1 MTAGSRAPQ
10 DTHVVV
16 GMSGGVDSSVAA
28 YMLKQQGYQV
38 TGMFMKNWEE
48 DDTAEYCAAAQ
59 DLKDAAQVCERLGID
74 LHEVN
79 FAHEYWENVFEHFLT
94 EYQSGRTPNPD
105 ILCNKEI
112 KFKEFLL
119 QAESLG
125 AQYISTGHYVAKGSV
140 AKGSAAKGSAA
151 KGSVTHEQTENLLL
165 RGSDE
170 NKDQSYFLYT
180 LQQNQLQKSLFPLGE
195 IDKPA
200 VREIADEQ
208 GFVTHNK
215 KDSTGIC
222 FIGERR
228 FKDFLSTYLKPNPGN
243 MIGTDGTIVG
253 QHDGLMYYTLGQRQ
267 GLNIG
272 GAGEAWYVAG
282 KDISSNELL
291 VVQGHDHPAMLSQT
305 VIAQGCD
312 WVSGQPLKLGD
323 RVTAKTRYR
332 QQDQVCEVV
341 AQEND
346 SIIVKFD
353 QPQRAVTPG
362 QALVFYQ
369 QRNCLGGATIHSSM

>member
-1 MTAGSRAPQ
+1 MTYLDLNTRKDPQ

-16 GMSGGVDSSVAA
+16 GMSGGVDSSVTA
-28 YMLKQQGYQV
+28 YILKDQGFKV
-38 TGMFMKNWEE
+38 SGMFMKNWEE
-48 DDTAEYCAAAQ
+48 DDTEEYCAAAQ
-59 DLKDAAQVCERLGID
+59 DLQDATQVCERIGID

-79 FAHEYWENVFEHFLT
+79 FAHEYWENVFEHFLH

-119 QAESLG
+119 QAETLG
-125 AQYISTGHYVAKGSV
+125 ADYIATGHYVAKG
-140 AKGSAAKGSAA
+140 
-151 KGSVTHEQTENLLL
+151 HTENGNALLL
-165 RGSDE
+165 RGADA

-180 LQQNQLQKSLFPLGE
+180 LQQHQLQKSLFPLGDIE
-195 IDKPA
+195 KPA
-200 VREIADEQ
+200 VRAIADEQ
-208 GFVTHNK
+208 GFITHNK

-243 MIGTDGTIVG
+243 MVGADGKTVG

-272 GAGEAWYVAG
+272 GPGEAWYVAG
-282 KDISSNELL
+282 KDIKSNELL
-291 VVQGHDHPAMLSQT
+291 VVQGHDHPAMLTHTIS
-305 VIAQGCD
+305 AQGMD
-312 WVSGQPLKLGD
+312 WVSGIAPSIGDKL
-323 RVTAKTRYR
+323 TAKSRYR
-332 QQDQVCEVV
+332 QQDQACTISKIEGDTIE
-341 AQEND
+341 ATFE
-346 SIIVKFD
+346 

-369 QRNCLGGATIHSSM
+369 GRHCLGGATIHSSW

>member
-1 MTAGSRAPQ
+1 MALDHNPKQ
-10 DTHVVV
+10 THVVV
-16 GMSGGVDSSVAA
+16 GMSGGVDSSVTA
-28 YMLKQQGYQV
+28 YILKQQGYKV

-48 DDTAEYCAAAQ
+48 DDTQEYCAAAT
-59 DLKDAAQVCERLGID
+59 DLKDAAQVCDRLGIE
-74 LHEVN
+74 LLEVN

-119 QAESLG
+119 QAESIG
-125 AQYISTGHYVAKGSV
+125 ADYIATGHYVAKGFVNDSPDNE
-140 AKGSAAKGSAA
+140 A
-151 KGSVTHEQTENLLL
+151 LLL
-165 RGSDE
+165 RGSDS

-180 LQQNQLQKSLFPLGE
+180 LQQQQLRKSLFPLGE
-195 IDKPA
+195 IEKPA
-200 VREIADEQ
+200 VRAIADEQ

-243 MIGTDGTIVG
+243 MVSIDGHTVA

-272 GAGEAWYVAG
+272 GAGDAWYVAG
-282 KDISSNELL
+282 KDLDRNELL
-291 VVQGHDHPAMLSQT
+291 VVQGHDHPAMLTQT
-305 VIAQGCD
+305 VTANGMD
-312 WVSGQPLKLGD
+312 WVSSQPPKIGD
-323 RVTAKTRYR
+323 VLSAKTRYR
-332 QQDQVCEVV
+332 QQDSQCK
-341 AQEND
+341 
-346 SIIVKFD
+346 IIAIDD
-353 QPQRAVTPG
+353 QDLRVQFEEPQRAVTPG
-362 QALVFYQ
+362 QALVFYNG
-369 QRNCLGGATIHSSM
+369 RHCLGGATIHSSV

>member
-1 MTAGSRAPQ
+1 MTQPKSPQ

-16 GMSGGVDSSVAA
+16 GMSGGVDSSVTA
-28 YMLKQQGYQV
+28 YLLKARGYRV

-48 DDTAEYCAAAQ
+48 DDTEEYCAAAT
-59 DLKDAAQVCERLGID
+59 DLKDAAQVCDRLGLD

-79 FAHEYWENVFEHFLT
+79 FAHEYWENVFEHFLA
-94 EYQSGRTPNPD
+94 EYQAGRTPNPD

-125 AQYISTGHYVAKGSV
+125 ADYIATGHYVAKGST
-140 AKGSAAKGSAA
+140 APQEDDGQA
-151 KGSVTHEQTENLLL
+151 LLL
-165 RGSDE
+165 RGADS

-180 LQQNQLQKSLFPLGE
+180 LQQHQLTKSLFPLGE
-195 IDKPA
+195 LKKPE
-200 VREIADEQ
+200 VRAIADEQ
-208 GFVTHNK
+208 NFVTHNK

-228 FKDFLSTYLKPNPGN
+228 FKDFLSNYLKPNPGQ
-243 MIGTDGTIVG
+243 MVGSDGKTVG
-253 QHDGLMYYTLGQRQ
+253 EHDGLMYYTLGQRQ

-272 GAGEAWYVAG
+272 GPGEAWYVAG
-282 KDISSNELL
+282 KDIERNELL

-305 VIAQGCD
+305 VVASGCD
-312 WVSGQPLKLGD
+312 WVSGRALDVGD

-332 QQDQVCEVV
+332 QQDQACEVIE
-341 AQEND
+341 AGND
-346 SIIVKFD
+346 SLTVRFD

-362 QALVFYQ
+362 QALVFYNE
-369 QRNCLGGATIHSSM
+369 RRCLGGATIHSSQ

>member
-1 MTAGSRAPQ
+1 MKLDHNPNE
-10 DTHVVV
+10 THVVV
-16 GMSGGVDSSVAA
+16 GMSGGVDSSVTALL
-28 YMLKQQGYQV
+28 LKQQGYNV

-48 DDTAEYCAAAQ
+48 DDTEEYCASAT

-79 FAHEYWENVFEHFLT
+79 FAHEYWENVFEHFLQ

-125 AQYISTGHYVAKGSV
+125 ADYIATGHYVAKGFIDNSP
-140 AKGSAAKGSAA
+140 ANEA
-151 KGSVTHEQTENLLL
+151 LLL
-165 RGSDE
+165 RGSDS

-180 LQQNQLQKSLFPLGE
+180 LQQHQLRKSLFPLGDIE
-195 IDKPA
+195 KPL
-200 VREIADEQ
+200 VRSIADEQ
-208 GFVTHNK
+208 GFITHNK

-243 MIGTDGTIVG
+243 MVDVKGTTVG

-272 GAGEAWYVAG
+272 GAGAAWYVAG
-282 KDISSNELL
+282 KDVANNELL
-291 VVQGHDHPAMLSQT
+291 VVQGHDHPAMLT
-305 VIAQGCD
+305 TYVKANGMD
-312 WVSGQPLKLGD
+312 WVSNTPPKVGD
-323 RVTAKTRYR
+323 TLTAKTRYR
-332 QQDQVCEVV
+332 QQDHECEILEIDH
-341 AQEND
+341 QEL
-346 SIIVKFD
+346 IVRFT

-362 QALVFYQ
+362 QALVFY
-369 QRNCLGGATIHSSM
+369 RGRSCLGGATIHSSHSSI

>member
-1 MTAGSRAPQ
+1 MALDHNPKQ
-10 DTHVVV
+10 THVVV
-16 GMSGGVDSSVAA
+16 GMSGGVDSSVTA
-28 YMLKQQGYQV
+28 YILKQQGYKV

-48 DDTAEYCAAAQ
+48 DDTQEYCAAAT
-59 DLKDAAQVCERLGID
+59 DLKDAAQVCDRLGIE
-74 LHEVN
+74 LLEVN

-119 QAESLG
+119 QAESIG
-125 AQYISTGHYVAKGSV
+125 ADYIATGHYVAKGFVNDSPDNE
-140 AKGSAAKGSAA
+140 A
-151 KGSVTHEQTENLLL
+151 LLL
-165 RGSDE
+165 RGSDS

-180 LQQNQLQKSLFPLGE
+180 LQQQQLRKSLFPLGE
-195 IDKPA
+195 IEKPA
-200 VREIADEQ
+200 VRAIADEQ
-208 GFVTHNK
+208 GFITHNK

-243 MIGTDGTIVG
+243 MVGIDGNTVA

-282 KDISSNELL
+282 KDLDRNELL
-291 VVQGHDHPAMLSQT
+291 VVQGHDHPAMLTQT
-305 VIAQGCD
+305 VTANGMD
-312 WVSGQPLKLGD
+312 WVSSQPPKIGD
-323 RVTAKTRYR
+323 VLSAKTRYR
-332 QQDQVCEVV
+332 QQDYQCKITAIDDQDLRVQFEV
-341 AQEND
+341 
-346 SIIVKFD
+346 
-353 QPQRAVTPG
+353 PQRAVTPG
-362 QALVFYQ
+362 QALVFYNG
-369 QRNCLGGATIHSSM
+369 RHCLGGATIHSSV

>member
-1 MTAGSRAPQ
+1 MVPNHNPH
-10 DTHVVV
+10 DTHVIV
-16 GMSGGVDSSVAA
+16 GMSGGVDSSVTAHL
-28 YMLKQQGYQV
+28 LKDQGYQV

-48 DDTAEYCAAAQ
+48 DDTEEYCAAAQ
-59 DLKDAAQVCERLGID
+59 DLKDAAQVCDRLGID

-79 FAHEYWENVFEHFLT
+79 FAHEYWDNVFEHFLR
-94 EYQSGRTPNPD
+94 EYQAGRTPNPD

-119 QAESLG
+119 QAETLG
-125 AQYISTGHYVAKGSV
+125 ADFIATGHYVAKGFAGEGFSN
-140 AKGSAAKGSAA
+140 AGES
-151 KGSVTHEQTENLLL
+151 LLL
-165 RGSDE
+165 RGADE

-180 LQQNQLQKSLFPLGE
+180 LQQHQLNKSLFPLGE
-195 IDKPA
+195 LEKPA
-200 VREIADEQ
+200 VREIADTQ

-243 MIGTDGTIVG
+243 MVGTDGTTVG

-282 KDISSNELL
+282 KDVSTNELL
-291 VVQGHDHPAMLSQT
+291 VVQGHDHPAMQTQT
-305 VIAQGCD
+305 VVAHTLD
-312 WVSGQPLKLGD
+312 WVSNTAPRVGDKLS
-323 RVTAKTRYR
+323 AKTRYR
-332 QQDQVCEVV
+332 QKDAACEIV
-341 AQEND
+341 AIDNAE
-346 SIIVKFD
+346 ITVLFE

-362 QALVFYQ
+362 QALVLYDG
-369 QRNCLGGATIHSSM
+369 RSCLGGACIHSSH

>member
-1 MTAGSRAPQ
+1 MILDHNPNQ
-10 DTHVVV
+10 THVVV
-16 GMSGGVDSSVAA
+16 GMSGGVDSSVTAHI
-28 YMLKQQGYQV
+28 LKQQGYKV

-48 DDTAEYCAAAQ
+48 DDTEEYCAAAS
-59 DLKDAAQVCERLGID
+59 DLKDAKQVCSRLGID

-79 FAHEYWENVFEHFLT
+79 FAHEYWENVFEHFLA
-94 EYQSGRTPNPD
+94 EYESGRTPNPD

-125 AQYISTGHYVAKGSV
+125 ADYIATGHYVAKGFVDDSPDNE
-140 AKGSAAKGSAA
+140 A
-151 KGSVTHEQTENLLL
+151 LLL
-165 RGSDE
+165 RGSDT

-180 LQQNQLQKSLFPLGE
+180 LQQHQLRKSLFPLGE
-195 IDKPA
+195 IEKPI
-200 VREIADEQ
+200 VRAIADEQ
-208 GFVTHNK
+208 GFVTHDK

-243 MIGTDGTIVG
+243 MVNVEGDTVG

-272 GAGEAWYVAG
+272 GAGEAWYVAD
-282 KDISSNELL
+282 KDMNNNELL
-291 VVQGHDHPAMLSQT
+291 VVQGHDHPAMLCQT
-305 VIAQGCD
+305 VVANGID
-312 WVSGQPLKLGD
+312 WVSSQAPKVGD
-323 RVTAKTRYR
+323 ILTAKTRYR
-332 QQDQVCEVV
+332 QLDHQCQILEIDDANLKVR
-341 AQEND
+341 
-346 SIIVKFD
+346 FD

-362 QALVFYQ
+362 QALVFYKE
-369 QRNCLGGATIHSSM
+369 RRCLGGATIYSTQ